1 VRASRVAAILLGG
14 MFVLSGWVATPRA
27 ETPPPPLGADVVL
40 RDGGGR
46 SVPLSGITVQH
57 RFMVV
62 VFYSSGCPCFAAHV
76 QRLGS
81 LSAEL
86 RKRDVAFV
94 AVDSERHA
102 AGDPSPPAE
111 AAPGVPLLREVGGTL
126 ARRLHARFATEAF
139 VIDRTGEVRY
149 RGGLDGDRKQ
159 LTPTAKMYLHDALDG
174 LLRSDMPR
182 YQTAKALGCA
192 LRLL

>member
-1 VRASRVAAILLGG
+1 VRASRVAAMLLGG
-14 MFVLSGWVATPRA
+14 IFVPSGWVATSRA
-27 ETPPPPLGADVVL
+27 EAPPPPLGDDLVL
-40 RDGGGR
+40 RDDAGR
-46 SVPLSGITVQH
+46 SVPVSTITAQH
-57 RFMVV
+57 RFTVV
-62 VFYSSGCPCFAAHV
+62 VFYSNSCPCFAAHV

-102 AGDPSPPAE
+102 AGETSQPAE
-111 AAPGVPLLREVGGTL
+111 AAPGVPLLRDEGGTL

-139 VIDRTGEVRY
+139 VIDRAGEVRY
-149 RGGLDGDRKQ
+149 SGGLDSDRKQ

-182 YQTAKALGCA
+182 HQTAKALGCA